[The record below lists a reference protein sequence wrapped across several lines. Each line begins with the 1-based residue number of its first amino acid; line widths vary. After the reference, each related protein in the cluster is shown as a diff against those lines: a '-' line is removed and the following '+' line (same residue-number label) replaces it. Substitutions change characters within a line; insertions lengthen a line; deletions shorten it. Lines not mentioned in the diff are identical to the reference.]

1 MHLALRTAALVAIL
15 GGAPA
20 LAQYD
25 VPLSRPAAT
34 REIDDP
40 KPVYNYELQPKHGE
54 FLVCV
59 KSFPG
64 EIAGSAKAKLL
75 AEGLAEWI
83 RSECRLYA
91 YVHESGWAQRQE
103 RKKEKEAYI
112 AAKRK
117 YLMETM
123 EIKADQITEKMLEVK
138 MARIPD
144 EYSVFVAPGKGTLK
158 TMDEAIAFAKYVH
171 KLPAPPAEY
180 CESIVIGSVQDVSK
194 RHGEPQNPFP
204 MAMAGRNRTL
214 PKKDE
219 AAAERPK
226 ADEFLLRLNAGQ
238 PYSLIHQTKKPYT
251 LVVQTYGSKFM
262 GRVVRPGGVVQMTG
276 KTDGEMLERAAHQAH
291 AVAEALRKMSYKAY
305 VLHTRYE
312 SFVCIGEYDS
322 EKDPELLANA
332 KAFAGLPLKD
342 EKKGLI
348 LETFMDK
355 PMPAIIPRP

>member
-1 MHLALRTAALVAIL
+1 MYSGLRVAALAALL
-15 GGAPA
+15 GAGPA
-20 LAQYD
+20 LAQFD
-25 VPLSRPAAT
+25 LPLSRPTAT

-40 KPVYNYELQPKHGE
+40 KPVYNYELKPADGE

-64 EIAGSAKAKLL
+64 EVAGSTKAKLL
-75 AEGLAEWI
+75 AESFAEYI
-83 RSECRLYA
+83 RTECRLYA

-103 RKKEKEAYI
+103 RAKEKVAAI
-112 AAKRK
+112 AATRK
-117 YLMETM
+117 YYESLGET
-123 EIKADQITEKMLEVK
+123 EEQIANRLRKIR

-144 EYSVFVAPGKGTLK
+144 EYTVFVAPGKGTLK
-158 TMDEAIAFAKYVH
+158 TYDEAVAFAKYVH
-171 KLPAPPAEY
+171 KLPPPPPEF
-180 CESIVIGSVQDVSK
+180 CEAIVVGSVQDVSK

-214 PKKDE
+214 PKNE
-219 AAAERPK
+219 ESAQHPK
-226 ADEFLLRLNAGQ
+226 ADDFLLSLNAGK

-262 GRVVRPGGVVQMTG
+262 GRVVRPGEVVDT
-276 KTDGEMLERAAHQAH
+276 KSKSDGEMLERAAHQAH
-291 AVAEALRKMSYKAY
+291 AVAEALRKMNYKAY
-305 VLHTRYE
+305 VLHTRYA

-332 KAFAGLPLKD
+332 KAFASLPLKD
-342 EKKGLI
+342 EKKGLVI
-348 LETFMDK
+348 ETFMEK